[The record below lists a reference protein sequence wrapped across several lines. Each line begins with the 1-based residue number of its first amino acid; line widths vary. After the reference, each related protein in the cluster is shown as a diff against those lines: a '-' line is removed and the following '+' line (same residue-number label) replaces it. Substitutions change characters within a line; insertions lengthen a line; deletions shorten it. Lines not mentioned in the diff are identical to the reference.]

1 MFLIIS
7 EIYLFLFRTHVNY
20 YHLMMDY
27 EDPDV
32 ENWEEYKPCGQP
44 LLLMFDDIV
53 ITRKSR

>member
-1 MFLIIS
+1 
-7 EIYLFLFRTHVNY
+7 
-20 YHLMMDY
+20 MMDY

-53 ITRKSR
+53 ITQKSR